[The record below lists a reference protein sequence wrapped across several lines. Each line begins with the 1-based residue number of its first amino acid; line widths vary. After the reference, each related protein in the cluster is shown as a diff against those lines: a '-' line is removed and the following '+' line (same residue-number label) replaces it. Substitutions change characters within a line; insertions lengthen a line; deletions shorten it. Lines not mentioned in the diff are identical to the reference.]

1 MQKARMLSKQV
12 ARQRSCLTLSLR
24 YVRAACRDGRG
35 NRSRETGHKTTGG
48 AFFFSCGS
56 PVFFSGGEGLDPKPR
71 TLSRYEFPRRIL
83 PIVSFDSS
91 LILPSPK
98 DTHISRLS
106 SPKVTRTSHVSST
119 IPGRPSPFDVE
130 LSPSQIFFAERRPSH
145 LQKNRRRRRRQFCL
159 LLCLWLP

>member
-35 NRSRETGHKTTGG
+35 NRSRETDIKRREGR
-48 AFFFSCGS
+48 FLSCVS

-83 PIVSFDSS
+83 PIVSFDLN

-98 DTHISRLS
+98 DTHISRFS

-130 LSPSQIFFAERRPSH
+130 MNTSQIFFAERRPSH